1 MAIVT
6 LSIAQRVLKLN
17 AVFNGTVWRG
27 LFSFHTPAVRLNFAL
42 HPYCTA
48 NFRIILE
55 SSEKNTKVIA
65 ILWLPCYVA
74 LTNFRVFLTPSVTD
88 LQQKHMWGR
97 NHINTDQWG
106 QPELE

>member
-1 MAIVT
+1 MLSSMAQCE
-6 LSIAQRVLKLN
+6 AVLL
-17 AVFNGTVWRG
+17 
-27 LFSFHTPAVRLNFAL
+27 SFHTPAVRLNFAL

-88 LQQKHMWGR
+88 WRQKHM
-97 NHINTDQWG
+97 
-106 QPELE
+106 